1 VIAHIGEEG
10 SMFRFLITSLAM
22 LLALE
27 SSIASAG
34 SEVAIQIPRNV
45 PYASEATVA
54 ENVRNECTDL
64 GTRLATSLQ
73 QFAAKHGVATVVV
86 DEIDP
91 KASGAVFQVEIVNVF
106 SAGNAFIGHRKSME
120 ARGELFVNGVSR
132 GQVDFTRNSGGGFGA
147 GFKGSCSVLA
157 RCSKTLGNDFAKWLK
172 EQQ

>member
-1 VIAHIGEEG
+1 MSRETEPRSNEG
-10 SMFRFLITSLAM
+10 CELHSAATS
-22 LLALE
+22 
-27 SSIASAG
+27 STRS
-34 SEVAIQIPRNV
+34 
-45 PYASEATVA
+45 
-54 ENVRNECTDL
+54 
-64 GTRLATSLQ
+64 TRLATSLQ

-106 SAGNAFIGHRKSME
+106 SAGNAFIGHRKSMA

-157 RCSKTLGNDFAKWLK
+157 RCSKTLGNDFAEWLK